1 MTKFRSE
8 EWLRE
13 QLVPAR
19 VPFGTLRTA
28 CAGLGT
34 SIQNAS
40 DARQLAVDI
49 DTAERALQGIEDIV
63 APVRSEIHQLR
74 TELSR
79 RVKLATAKPKA
90 QVVEAKR
97 VLGAWRKRERS
108 QQQAAHDEARHK
120 AATEAETASEA
131 GAIVQAAP
139 EPAGPKGTRRVWK
152 MEVTDDKML
161 RNRLLQIWREAHCSG
176 GTVSRGDPRTGLT
189 AALVVHEPALRKL
202 LASAE
207 GAELATKAGLDG
219 VVRVWSEDVAT

>member
-1 MTKFRSE
+1 MTKSRSE
-8 EWLRE
+8 DWLRE

-19 VPFGTLRTA
+19 VPFRALRKA
-28 CAGLGT
+28 CSGLDAPIRDAAGAAVRG
-34 SIQNAS
+34 
-40 DARQLAVDI
+40 VDI
-49 DTAERALQGIEDIV
+49 SRAERALQGIEDIV

-79 RVKLATAKPKA
+79 RVKLATTRPKA
-90 QVVEAKR
+90 QVIEAKR

-120 AATEAETASEA
+120 AATVADTASEA

-139 EPAGPKGTRRVWK
+139 EPTGPKGTRRVWK
-152 MEVTDDKML
+152 MEVTEGAGL
-161 RNRLLQIWREAHCSG
+161 RARLLGIWSL
-176 GTVSRGDPRTGLT
+176 GTGEGTELT